1 MEHSKARLAACSDAE
16 LIRMARGEPDAFREL
31 FARHAA
37 ALQAWLFAKTQDG
50 AVSVELLAET
60 FAQAWR
66 SAPRFRGDDER
77 AGTAWLYG
85 IARNLVLQYQKRERV
100 QHRARRRL
108 GMRLEIDT
116 GGIDE
121 VERRIDDGDLSAPV
135 REGFAALNVEQ
146 QRAIRYRIVDG
157 LSYEEV
163 AIRLGVSTATARTRV
178 FRGLQVLRAKMRG
191 AQP

>member
-16 LIRMARGEPDAFREL
+16 LIRMARGEPEAFREL

-37 ALQAWLFAKTQDG
+37 ALQAWLCAETQDR

-85 IARNLVLQYQKRERV
+85 IARNLVLRYHKRQRV
-100 QHRARRRL
+100 QQRARRRL
-108 GMRLEIDT
+108 GMQLEIDT

-121 VERRIDDGDLSAPV
+121 VERRIDDRHLSAPV
-135 REGFAALNVEQ
+135 REGFAELNVEQ
-146 QRAIRYRIVDG
+146 QQAIRYRIVDG

-163 AIRLGVSTATARTRV
+163 AGRLGVTTATARTRV
-178 FRGLQVLRAKMRG
+178 FRGLQALRAMMRG
-191 AQP
+191 VQP